1 VPRLLNVLGFEW
13 QIRTPRTD
21 QAAPQKGPG
30 RDRPEVTAPVTSAS
44 TKAFVTF
51 EHDLVLNAKSK
62 EEPRAQRRTNFWIA
76 ANDWP

>member
-13 QIRTPRTD
+13 QVRTPRTD
-21 QAAPQKGPG
+21 QAAPQEA
-30 RDRPEVTAPVTSAS
+30 RLADRPEVTAPVTSAS
-44 TKAFVTF
+44 TKGNCDV